1 MDHPNNSALWFH
13 ADFQV
18 GYDPCTCWNQSDI
31 RINFTF
37 IDTQDIRMSS
47 RGIYLDVPILDA
59 SSNEYIENDFLTGV
73 DYSDGWAG
81 SGMVIYNTMDRMID
95 DYITR
100 LEYVKAQNLEI
111 SANNDRVNRKLA
123 IMKVF
128 KDVIISGGSAL
139 ITGSLALDVTN
150 NAAEK

>member
-1 MDHPNNSALWFH
+1 
-13 ADFQV
+13 
-18 GYDPCTCWNQSDI
+18 
-31 RINFTF
+31 
-37 IDTQDIRMSS
+37 MSS